1 MHHVLDRRIAGMV
14 KKICTWGCVL
24 FLIFFIA
31 FRPASA
37 AEVFKSVGAG
47 IMDIATGFG
56 DFFAN
61 LVA

>member
-1 MHHVLDRRIAGMV
+1 ML
-14 KKICTWGCVL
+14 KKILAWGGVA

-31 FRPASA
+31 FRPDSA
-37 AEVFKSVGAG
+37 ADMFKSLGGG

-56 DFFAN
+56 DFFSS

>member
-1 MHHVLDRRIAGMV
+1 ML
-14 KKICTWGCVL
+14 KKILTWGAVA

-31 FRPASA
+31 YRPQSA
-37 AEVFKSVGAG
+37 AQVFRSIGSG

-56 DFFAN
+56 DFFSN

>member
-1 MHHVLDRRIAGMV
+1 MV
-14 KKICTWGCVL
+14 KKILTWGGIA

-31 FRPASA
+31 FRPDES
-37 AEVFKSVGAG
+37 AEVFKSLGGG

-56 DFFAN
+56 DFFTN

>member
-1 MHHVLDRRIAGMV
+1 MV
-14 KKICTWGCVL
+14 KKILTWGGIA

-31 FRPASA
+31 FRPNES
-37 AEVFKSVGAG
+37 AEVFKSLGGG

-56 DFFAN
+56 DFFTN